1 MANQDPDPASPA
13 TAAVARFKIALQL
26 PRHKPALM
34 IVVIATIG
42 VALLAS
48 LAVAAPA
55 SSKVVFKI
63 KGRGFGHGVGMSQW
77 GAYGFAKEGK
87 GHKKILRHYYSGT
100 KIGNAG
106 SRDVRV
112 LLGTRSNS
120 VGFSGARRACGREL
134 DPRRSYRADL
144 NKSGGRVRLEKGSGK
159 KISKCGRKLE
169 AKAAKRIR
177 IEGEGSYRGNLVAL
191 AASGGLNV
199 INRVPLEAYVKGVIP
214 NEVPTSWPGAALR
227 AQATAARSYAL
238 ATGVD
243 GEGFDQYDDTRSQ
256 VYGGVGSETKSTN
269 KAARRT
275 KGEVVKYRG
284 EVIPAF
290 FFSTSGGRTENVEFG
305 FPGGTPR
312 PYLRSVPDPYDDASP
327 VHRWKVRYSRS
338 QMQSRLGAHVEGKLQ
353 RIKIT
358 KTGVSPRIVKAK
370 VIGTKGNSKLSGPEL
385 RTLLDLRSTWA
396 KFKKIRR

>member
-1 MANQDPDPASPA
+1 MQPA
-13 TAAVARFKIALQL
+13 
-26 PRHKPALM
+26 RHKPSLR
-34 IVVIATIG
+34 IVAIATLG
-42 VALLAS
+42 LALLTLLGA
-48 LAVAAPA
+48 AAPA

-77 GAYGFAKEGK
+77 GAYGFAKAGK
-87 GHKKILRHYYSGT
+87 GHEKILRHYYSGT
-100 KIGNAG
+100 KIGSAG
-106 SRDVRV
+106 SKDVRV

-144 NKSGGRVRLEKGSGK
+144 NRSGRRVRLEKGNGK
-159 KISKCGRKLE
+159 KITKCGRRLE

-177 IEGEGSYRGNLVAL
+177 IEGEGSYRGSLVAR

-199 INRVPLEAYVKGVIP
+199 INRVPLEAYIKGVIA
-214 NEVPTSWPGAALR
+214 NEVPSSWPGAALR
-227 AQATAARSYAL
+227 AQAVAARSYAL

-256 VYGGVGSETKSTN
+256 VYGGVGSEVKSTN

-284 EVIPAF
+284 DVIPAF
-290 FFSTSGGRTENVEFG
+290 FFSTSGGRTENVEYG
-305 FPGGTPR
+305 FPGGAPK
-312 PYLRSVPDPYDDASP
+312 PYLRSVRDPHDDASP
-327 VHRWKVRYSRS
+327 VHRWKLSYSRS
-338 QMQSRLGAHVEGKLQ
+338 QMQSRLGSLVEGKLQ

-370 VIGTKGNSKLSGPEL
+370 VIGTRGKSKVSGPEL

-396 KFKKIRR
+396 KFKKVRR